1 MGEVHIHLNDRE
13 ILAAKVGILLYES
26 IKQSKRDPQNG
37 CGRIT
42 AEADIDD
49 DILKMVLDICN
60 GIELDF
66 LHIDKLEG
74 GAE

>member
-1 MGEVHIHLNDRE
+1 MNKRE

-26 IKQSKRDPQNG
+26 IKQSKRNPKNA
-37 CGRIT
+37 CGRIS

-49 DILKMVLDICN
+49 DILKMALDICSD
-60 GIELDF
+60 IELDF